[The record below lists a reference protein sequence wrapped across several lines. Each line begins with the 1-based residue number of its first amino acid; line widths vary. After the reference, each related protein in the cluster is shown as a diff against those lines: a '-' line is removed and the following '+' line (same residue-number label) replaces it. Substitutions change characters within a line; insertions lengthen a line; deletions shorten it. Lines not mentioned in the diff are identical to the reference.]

1 MGICD
6 NGEIAYTGL
15 NTRRKTHTMPLKTS
29 SKHSDVINDLGF
41 GSRVMR
47 DSALR
52 LLNRDGTFNVSR
64 SGLPLFKSLNLYQTL
79 LSLPWWQFNL
89 FFVGL
94 YLSINLLFA
103 SLYFLCGPMALIG
116 TEGMSG
122 SERLLESFFF
132 SVHTLTTVGFGH
144 ITPKG
149 VSANFLVVLE
159 AFLGLSGFA
168 VAAALMFARFARPT
182 AKILFSDQAVIGPYH
197 GGTCFEFRIANG
209 SPNELIEVEVRILLC
224 MTDSHEGVRIRHFH
238 QLSLER
244 DKAAFFPLDW
254 TVAHPITTD
263 SPLHAMTPQKLRQQ
277 DAEFLILINAIDDKS
292 SHTVHARSSFK
303 WDEIVWG
310 ARFKNMYRRT
320 RNGRMSIDLKR
331 IHDIQN
337 LGTSVSSDQTVW
349 DF

>member
-1 MGICD
+1 
-6 NGEIAYTGL
+6 
-15 NTRRKTHTMPLKTS
+15 MPPRTTN
-29 SKHSDVINDLGF
+29 KHSDVIKDLGF
-41 GSRVMR
+41 GSRVMQ

-64 SGLPLFKSLNLYQTL
+64 SGLPLFKSLNLYHTL
-79 LSLPWWQFNL
+79 LGIPWWQFNL
-89 FFVGL
+89 FFIGL
-94 YLSINLLFA
+94 YLLINVLFA
-103 SLYFLCGPMALIG
+103 SLYFLSGPGALVGI
-116 TEGMSG
+116 EGMSG

-132 SVHTLTTVGFGH
+132 SVQTLTTVGFGH
-144 ITPKG
+144 IAPKG
-149 VSANFLVVLE
+149 LVTNFLVVLE

-182 AKILFSDQAVIGPYH
+182 AKILFSNQAVIGPYH

-209 SPNELIEVEVRILLC
+209 SPNDLIEVEVRILLC
-224 MTDSHEGVRIRHFH
+224 MTDSHEGVRTRHFH

-244 DKAAFFPLDW
+244 HKVAFFPLDW
-254 TVAHPITTD
+254 TVAHPITED
-263 SPLHAMTPQKLRQQ
+263 SPLFAITAEELRKQ

-292 SHTVHARSSFK
+292 SQAVHARSSYK
-303 WDEIVWG
+303 WDEIIWG

-337 LGTSVSSDQTVW
+337 VDTSTSPDQTIW